1 MNNILLKA
9 ENISKIFNDGDN
21 TLEILK
27 QLNLELAVS
36 EKIAI
41 LGQSGSGKS
50 TLLHILAGLDDPS
63 GGRVKFANKIM
74 GNLSQNQRA
83 TLRNNNIGF
92 IFQFHHLLPEF
103 TALENVAMP
112 LLIAGSEFDEA
123 MEQANNYLKKV
134 KLEQRAEHKPA
145 ALSGGERQRIA
156 IARAMINKPKCI
168 LADEP
173 TGNLD
178 ENNALNVFDLLLELN
193 YEQNTS
199 MILVTHDKNLSARL
213 DKTYILNNGNLLI

>member
-21 TLEILK
+21 SLEILK
-27 QLNLELAVS
+27 CLNLELAIG

-63 GGRVKFANKIM
+63 SGKVKFNNKII
-74 GNLSQNQRA
+74 GSLSQNQRA
-83 TLRNNNIGF
+83 QLRNNNIGF

-103 TALENVAMP
+103 TALENIAMP
-112 LLIAGSEFDEA
+112 LLIAGSEFDDA
-123 MEQANNYLKKV
+123 MEQASNYLKKV
-134 KLEQRAEHKPA
+134 KLEQRADHKPS

-156 IARAMINKPKCI
+156 IARAMINQPKCI

-178 ENNALNVFDLLLELN
+178 EYNAENIFELLLELN
-193 YEQNTS
+193 SEVNTS
-199 MILVTHDKNLSARL
+199 MILVTHDKSLSAKL
-213 DKTYILNNGNLLI
+213 DKTYVLNNGKLTA